1 MTVSFN
7 FQNKLRTTI
16 SCHVSTE
23 FTGLQ
28 IPHNF
33 SFGASVIRCV
43 HPKTTLE
50 GKIAPTCAR
59 STKENPVGTQGLL
72 QVTVFLTQYCT
83 HHDLFSPAGPQTGGG
98 WK

>member
-1 MTVSFN
+1 MS
-7 FQNKLRTTI
+7 RR
-16 SCHVSTE
+16 VSTE
-23 FTGLQ
+23 FTVPQ

-59 STKENPVGTQGLL
+59 STKENLVGTQGLSSGYNIFNPVL
-72 QVTVFLTQYCT
+72 YTL
-83 HHDLFSPAGPQTGGG
+83 
-98 WK
+98 